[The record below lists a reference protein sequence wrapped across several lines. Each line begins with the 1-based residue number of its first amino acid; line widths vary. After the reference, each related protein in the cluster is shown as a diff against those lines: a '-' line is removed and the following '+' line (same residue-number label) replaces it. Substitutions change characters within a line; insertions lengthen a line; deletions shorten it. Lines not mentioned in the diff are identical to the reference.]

1 MMIASTGG
9 FTTTQKEEVVEK
21 KYDPTVMVSYLAA
34 ASASAEAGLR
44 RLPRVGGVLAWVAD
58 VDAYAKLEDFWEMMR
73 HTSLLGKALWELRV
87 RHIMPPTP
95 GV

>member
-1 MMIASTGG
+1 
-9 FTTTQKEEVVEK
+9 
-21 KYDPTVMVSYLAA
+21 MVSYLAA
-34 ASASAEAGLR
+34 DSASAEAGLR

>member
-1 MMIASTGG
+1 
-9 FTTTQKEEVVEK
+9 
-21 KYDPTVMVSYLAA
+21 
-34 ASASAEAGLR
+34 
-44 RLPRVGGVLAWVAD
+44 VAD